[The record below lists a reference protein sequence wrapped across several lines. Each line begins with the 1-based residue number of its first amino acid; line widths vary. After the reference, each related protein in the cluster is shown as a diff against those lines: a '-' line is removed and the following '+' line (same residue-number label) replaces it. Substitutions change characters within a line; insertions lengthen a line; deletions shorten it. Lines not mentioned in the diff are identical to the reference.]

1 MNEPVDMD
9 VKKSFLKKQACFAP
23 LTEEEIN
30 ILATLLQEKHFS
42 AGETIV
48 FESEP
53 VDSVYFIVSGEA
65 DVQHISIQNNQ
76 PHITSVATLTSGT
89 AIGLNETGFYSVSGV
104 RTATVV
110 ALTNLV
116 ALRLSVAAFHGFSL
130 ANSHVNEVMRKN
142 AANILGFSSDIT
154 LEDKS

>member
-1 MNEPVDMD
+1 MNELVDMD
-9 VKKSFLKKQACFAP
+9 VKRSFIKNQACFAQF
-23 LTEEEIN
+23 TAEEIDV
-30 ILATLLQEKHFS
+30 LASLLLEKHFA

-48 FESEP
+48 TEGES
-53 VDSVYFIVSGEA
+53 VDSVFFIVNGQA
-65 DVQHISIQNNQ
+65 DVQRVSILDGKT
-76 PHITSVATLTSGT
+76 HVESVATLHPGT

-110 ALTNLV
+110 ALTELV

-142 AANILGFSSDIT
+142 AATILGFSSDSN
-154 LEDKS
+154 EDE